1 MSTTS
6 HPDRPEAEPFWRVPL
21 ALRRQLLAALSTAPE
36 RPPPQDPMTYEE
48 FLD

>member
-6 HPDRPEAEPFWRVPL
+6 HPDRPEAEAFWRVPL

-36 RPPPQDPMTYEE
+36 RPPPQDPMAYEE